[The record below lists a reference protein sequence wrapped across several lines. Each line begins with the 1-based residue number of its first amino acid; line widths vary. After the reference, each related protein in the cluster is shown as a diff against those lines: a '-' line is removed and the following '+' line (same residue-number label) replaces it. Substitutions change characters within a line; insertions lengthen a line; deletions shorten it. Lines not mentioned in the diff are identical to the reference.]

1 MDKYCEMIHI
11 PSNIKNIIF
20 DLGGVI
26 LDIDPESTIKA
37 FGKLGFKKPADN
49 LMNEDFKKFLF
60 DFETGYILK
69 KDFYVKISEFSSQNP
84 GKKELY
90 DAWNLMISGY
100 KQEKIDFLN
109 KIKTEYRTFLL
120 SNTNI
125 IHAEY
130 YNNLLKSKHGVEDLT
145 FLFEKV
151 YYSHEIM
158 LRKPNAEAYNIV
170 LNENNLVPGETLF
183 VDDTEI
189 NVIAAEKLG
198 IVGIIYEEIS
208 N

>member
-1 MDKYCEMIHI
+1 MIDI

-26 LDIDPESTIKA
+26 LDIDPESTIRA
-37 FGKLGFKKPADN
+37 FGKLGFKQPADN
-49 LMNEDFKKFLF
+49 LIDKDFKKFLF
-60 DFETGYILK
+60 DFETGHILK
-69 KDFYVKISEFSSQNP
+69 KDFFNIISEFSSQNP
-84 GKKELY
+84 EIKEIY
-90 DAWNLMISGY
+90 HAWNLMILSY
-100 KQEKIDFLN
+100 KQAKIDFL
-109 KIKTEYRTFLL
+109 KQIKTQYRTFLL

-130 YNNLLKSKHGVEDLT
+130 YNNLLKSKHGVENLKY
-145 FLFEKV
+145 LFEKV

-158 LRKPNAEAYNIV
+158 LRKPNPEAFEIV
-170 LNENNLVPGETLF
+170 LRENNLIPAETLF

-198 IVGIIYEEIS
+198 IVGLIYEEIS